1 MKFQFKQ
8 QPYQADAVAAVVR
21 VFAGQSCQEPP
32 RYVGGEAGL
41 YGADGDGGF
50 ANRSVE
56 LSDEQLLANIQAV
69 QSENGIRGSHALKR
83 GLGRCSLDI
92 DMETGTGKTYVYIRT
107 MFELNR
113 RYGWSRFIVVVPSIA
128 IREGVRKSMEIT
140 ADHFMELYGKKARF
154 FVYDSARLNQMDLFA
169 GSLGINVMIINTQA
183 FASSWK
189 ENGRSREARIIYAD
203 REEFGSRRPIDVIRA
218 CRPILILDEPQ
229 KMGGR

>member
-32 RYVGGEAGL
+32 RYGLRPGGEAGL
-41 YGADGDGGF
+41 FGADGDGGF

-69 QSENGIRGSHALKR
+69 QSENGIHGSHALKR

-128 IREGVRKSMEIT
+128 IREGVWKFMEIT
-140 ADHFMELYGKKARF
+140 ADHFMEL
-154 FVYDSARLNQMDLFA
+154 
-169 GSLGINVMIINTQA
+169 
-183 FASSWK
+183 
-189 ENGRSREARIIYAD
+189 
-203 REEFGSRRPIDVIRA
+203 
-218 CRPILILDEPQ
+218 
-229 KMGGR
+229 